1 MAKTI
6 DGKRVSGRWHRLL
19 TAAERDGV
27 QFLLTSGRR
36 TMAEQTRLFHQN
48 MQFVGGRWVRRPG
61 RPLTAFPNPNA
72 PHIRV
77 GRAAHAIDVNALDG
91 GETRLQRWLEG
102 KGLHPTNPVIGEAW
116 HLEVPEAELRRA
128 AARQRRED
136 RKAAAKKRQEERDRK
151 AGRRAADSRKL
162 TQRGLDLIAEFEGFV
177 PHAYND
183 PAGHATAGFGRLLH
197 HGPVNDQDRQ
207 RYGTKENPKLTRA
220 VALRMLEED
229 AEKFEKVVQDVVKV
243 PITQGEFNALVSF
256 SFNVGAGALRSST
269 LLRLLND
276 RRRGS
281 AAREFRK
288 WDKAGGK
295 SLPGL
300 TRRRK
305 AEARMFRGI

>member
-177 PHAYND
+177 PYAYND
-183 PAGHATAGFGRLLH
+183 AAGHATVGYGRLLH
-197 HGPVNDQDRQ
+197 HGPVTQADRD
-207 RYGTKENPKLTRA
+207 RYGTKARPKVSAELG
-220 VALRMLEED
+220 LRMLEED
-229 AEKFEKVVQDVVKV
+229 AESFERIVRDFVKV
-243 PITQGEFNALVSF
+243 PVTQGEFNALVSF
-256 SFNVGAGALRSST
+256 SFNVGAGALRGST
-269 LLRLLND
+269 LLRLLNARK
-276 RRRGS
+276 RRA
-281 AAREFRK
+281 AAREFVK
-288 WDKAGGK
+288 WNKAGGRE
-295 SLPGL
+295 LAGL
-300 TRRRK
+300 TRRRE
-305 AEARMFRGI
+305 AEARMFRGN